1 MRKLKADG
9 YRMQDIHL
17 PNAKLRVFTFRMF
30 FLEENIRCYL
40 QLRVSPR
47 LNLKIHNKL
56 LI

>member
-1 MRKLKADG
+1 
-9 YRMQDIHL
+9 MQDIHL